1 MKKRWIHFLTIAGL
15 AVGLAGCGASS
26 QTNGSVQNESAKN
39 ESTQT
44 TGDTKEVQTIRL
56 GVMTGNSD
64 HWVAEVGTEKGIFEK
79 YGIELQVTEF
89 AAGINTV
96 DAIVT
101 DQVDIG
107 NLADYAAINRLGNT
121 QDNTDLRM
129 IANFESSSTGKL
141 YVNPKEVTELSDI
154 SGKGLVTL
162 AGTVWDYWNA
172 KTFEQAGI
180 TEDQQVL
187 VNVDSAQ
194 AALGVMTTGEG
205 VAFWASGTNAKKLEE
220 AGMEP
225 LIAMDDLGLRTDSY
239 FITTEKYIDENE
251 ELLTN
256 YLKAFQETQDWV
268 LENQEEAA
276 EIVEE
281 KTGIPKD
288 QFLENLKQE
297 KLLMGFTQDTIDHL
311 NGIKDWA
318 LNAGRF
324 EKDFDVNDFIDTT
337 PLKNGGFM

>member
-1 MKKRWIHFLTIAGL
+1 MKKRWISFLVILGL
-15 AVGLAGCGASS
+15 TAGLAGCGTQS
-26 QTNGSVQNESAKN
+26 QAA
-39 ESTQT
+39 
-44 TGDTKEVQTIRL
+44 GDTKKEDTQTAGDAKTEEVQTVRL

-64 HWVAEVGTEKGIFEK
+64 HWVAEVGTEQGIFEK
-79 YGIELQVTEF
+79 YGIELKVTEF
-89 AAGINTV
+89 AAGINTI

-121 QDNTDLRM
+121 QDDTDLRL
-129 IANFESSSTGKL
+129 IANFSSSSTGKL
-141 YVNPKEVTELSDI
+141 YVNPKEVTSLTDL

-172 KTFEQAGI
+172 KTLEQAGI
-180 TEDQQVL
+180 EGDQQVL

-225 LIAMDDLGLRTDSY
+225 LLTMDELGLRTDAY
-239 FITTEKYIDENE
+239 FITTEKYIEDNK

-276 EIVEE
+276 KIVEE
-281 KTGIPKD
+281 KNRDSAGSVFRESETGKTADGI
-288 QFLENLKQE
+288 
-297 KLLMGFTQDTIDHL
+297 FT
-311 NGIKDWA
+311 GYEGA
-318 LNAGRF
+318 S
-324 EKDFDVNDFIDTT
+324 E
-337 PLKNGGFM
+337 

>member
-1 MKKRWIHFLTIAGL
+1 MKKRWISFLVILGL
-15 AVGLAGCGASS
+15 TAGLAGCGTQSS
-26 QTNGSVQNESAKN
+26 QAA
-39 ESTQT
+39 
-44 TGDTKEVQTIRL
+44 GDTKKEDTQTAGDAKTQEVQTVRL

-64 HWVAEVGTEKGIFEK
+64 HWVAEVGTEQGIFEK
-79 YGIELQVTEF
+79 YGIELKVTEF
-89 AAGINTV
+89 AAGINTI

-121 QDNTDLRM
+121 QDDTDLRL
-129 IANFESSSTGKL
+129 IANFSSSSTGKL
-141 YVNPKEVTELSDI
+141 YVNPKEVTSLTDL

-172 KTFEQAGI
+172 KTLEQAGI
-180 TEDQQVL
+180 EGDQQVL

-225 LIAMDDLGLRTDSY
+225 LLTMDELGLRTDAY
-239 FITTEKYIDENE
+239 FITTEKYIEDNK

-281 KTGIPKD
+281 KTGIPQD

-297 KLLMGFTQDTIDHL
+297 KLLVGFSQDTKEHL
-311 NGIKDWA
+311 NEIKDWA
-318 LNAGRF
+318 LKAGRF
-324 EKDFDVNDFIDTT
+324 EKDFELDDFVDTT
-337 PLKNGGFM
+337 LLENGGFM